1 MSILSQLGITQAQAL
16 SSSTIGRYDFFVDSS
31 DGKLKAFDENNNLE
45 LVGGGSTAAD
55 IPYTLTIPSN
65 WDGTPANIQAA
76 LDELASRTKGIEGKT
91 DLITVTAA
99 VDLDDVKAKADSA
112 LQSGDNVS
120 ELVND
125 SGYIT
130 DIVGENHSDLT
141 LDDGTNPHGT
151 TKSDVGLAN
160 ADNTSDANKPISSA
174 TQTAL
179 DGKKNTFTENTA
191 FNKDFGTTSGTV
203 LEGDTRTITPSE
215 ISTIANQSG
224 TNTGDETDASIKTKY
239 ENNADTNAF
248 TDSEKTKLAGL
259 ESSKFVGEFV
269 SLSALQT
276 AFSTAPIGSYA
287 YVDTGVGQPVEKYIW
302 DNNDSQWELQQ
313 GQSTAETPATIKSK
327 YESNPDTN
335 AFTDAEQTNLGNQSG
350 INTGDENTNT
360 IQTKRPLK
368 TIENQSLEGV
378 GNIDLSK
385 SDVGLGN
392 VDNTSDLNKPIST
405 STQNALNS
413 KENSFTKNSAFN
425 KNFGTNSG
433 EVLEGDT
440 RTITPIEI
448 TTISNQSG
456 TNSGDETTATI
467 QSKRPL
473 KTVDGQ
479 TLEGSGNIPFPASGG
494 DMLKSVYDTN
504 NDGIVDKSQSI
515 VYKAQLSQSVVK
527 GNLVYAIDRNPTT
540 GNPIVGLADNTVS
553 FADKTVGIALSNGS
567 GGQVVEV
574 MKNGVMENLNTSL
587 FSVGETLYLSTN
599 GTYNSLSNITT
610 GNINPV
616 AFVVKSSL
624 TTGAIVVDTNAT
636 ETINTDNTLNES
648 NVSGRTITDAL
659 EEVNKPSFYDR
670 DIPGIYL
677 ANQTTVALANQQT
690 NVYEQYGEGL
700 TFTPVVTDNYSLGV
714 SWVWSSNV
722 QNQSMDFRISVIEDG
737 GTPTELLNAKYEN
750 KEVGGTGVVVNVIEN
765 NAINGNTNTG
775 TDTRIPQTVHADF
788 NLTSGVEYKWILEF
802 LAEGVNPTAL
812 TIYVA
817 QISIEQ
823 KTIRTV

>member
-16 SSSTIGRYDFFVDSS
+16 SSSTLGRYDFFVDSS

-65 WDGTPANIQAA
+65 WDGTPTNIQAA

-130 DIVGENHSDLT
+130 NIVGENHSDLT

-151 TKSDVGLAN
+151 TKSDVGLVN

-179 DGKKNTFTENTA
+179 DGKKDNFTENTA
-191 FNKDFGTTSGTV
+191 FNKDFGTTSSTV

-248 TDSEKTKLAGL
+248 TDSEKTKLSGL

-269 SLSALQT
+269 SLSALQS
-276 AFSTAPIGSYA
+276 AFSTAPVGSYA

-350 INTGDENTNT
+350 INTGDENINT

-405 STQNALNS
+405 STQNALNN
-413 KENSFTKNSAFN
+413 KEDSFTKNSAFN

-440 RTITPIEI
+440 TTITTQQSNDISTNTAKVSADGSI
-448 TTISNQSG
+448 NTHSDVDTSTTAPQTGDYFVWDGSNWVPNSLENGFAIFSIWAEENGVLISNDRQWSFG
-456 TNSGDETTATI
+456 NGSIGD
-467 QSKRPL
+467 
-473 KTVDGQ
+473 V
-479 TLEGSGNIPFPASGG
+479 NI
-494 DMLKSVYDTN
+494 V
-504 NDGIVDKSQSI
+504 
-515 VYKAQLSQSVVK
+515 LSTDCE
-527 GNLVYAIDRNPTT
+527 LYA
-540 GNPIVGLADNTVS
+540 VS
-553 FADKTVGIALSNGS
+553 FDAEVGAGASIDIMKNNNSLLTTKSFSGKDFETLSSAQQFSAGDCLGFRTNTPIGTVTDARVCAWFRIKSTSISTLLLNELLNVSVGSASNG
-567 GGQVVEV
+567 QALIY
-574 MKNGVMENLNTSL
+574 NG
-587 FSVGETLYLSTN
+587 
-599 GTYNSLSNITT
+599 SNWV
-610 GNINPV
+610 NINPH
-616 AFVVKSSL
+616 
-624 TTGAIVVDTNAT
+624 
-636 ETINTDNTLNES
+636 
-648 NVSGRTITDAL
+648 
-659 EEVNKPSFYDR
+659 PFYDR

-750 KEVGGTGVVVNVIEN
+750 KEVGGTGVVVNVIES
-765 NAINGNTNTG
+765 NAINGNTDTG

-812 TIYVA
+812 TIYLA